1 MTLIPIPSPLHHP
14 AHTHQVL
21 QMKPYSKYHPV
32 PAHQIHRP
40 NIPAQMT
47 RSQSYSPITKTP
59 RASRPNSTVHHR
71 PTHPSRS
78 ALPVF
83 AILLQYA
90 QCKTPRPHTTVS
102 TLQLSPQRAPSSSAT
117 LAANFPQPRVTVHRA
132 RSAPLRNS
140 HHRRKGRQ
148 Q

>member
-14 AHTHQVL
+14 ALTHQVL

-32 PAHQIHRP
+32 PAHQIHHP

-59 RASRPNSTVHHR
+59 RASRPNSTAHHH
-71 PTHPSRS
+71 PTHRSRS
-78 ALPVF
+78 ALLVS
-83 AILLQYA
+83 AILPQYE
-90 QCKTPRPHTTVS
+90 QCKTPLPHTTVS
-102 TLQLSPQRAPSSSAT
+102 TPQLYPQRAPSSSAT
-117 LAANFPQPRVTVHRA
+117 LAANFPHPRVTAHPG

-140 HHRRKGRQ
+140 HPRRKGQ
-148 Q
+148 QQ